1 MSGASSKQSKYF
13 TIGRVSKEIGLEP
26 HVLRYWEKEFDE
38 IRPRR
43 ISGRRLYRAI
53 DVAYVRLIR
62 HLLYKE
68 GFTISGAKK
77 KLKELKI
84 QSIEDI
90 EKYLSSKEFIVSS
103 ISEKDREIKL
113 FKTIKEIRKE
123 LLDLIEFLN

>member
-1 MSGASSKQSKYF
+1 MSGASSRQSRYF

-26 HVLRYWEKEFDE
+26 HVLRYWEKEFSE

-53 DVAYVRLIR
+53 DVAYIKLIR

-77 KLKELKI
+77 RLKELKI
-84 QSIEDI
+84 KTIDDI
-90 EKYLSSKEFIVSS
+90 DKYLSSQNFAQ
-103 ISEKDREIKL
+103 DRLKVNKRPDL
-113 FKTIKEIRKE
+113 FKTLKEIKKE
-123 LLDLIEFLN
+123 LLDLIEFLD

>member
-1 MSGASSKQSKYF
+1 MSGASSRQSRYF

-26 HVLRYWEKEFDE
+26 HVLRYWEKEFSE

-53 DVAYVRLIR
+53 DVAYIKLIR

-77 KLKELKI
+77 RLKELKI
-84 QSIEDI
+84 KTIDDI
-90 EKYLSSKEFIVSS
+90 EKYLSSQSLVQ
-103 ISEKDREIKL
+103 DRLKVDKRPDL
-113 FKTIKEIRKE
+113 FKTLKEIKKE
-123 LLDLIEFLN
+123 LLDLIEFLD